1 VNHKKIRYLAEMGV
15 EAFWYKNSRHLSRFE
30 ENDNSKLDDVKKE
43 IDNCER
49 CDLSE
54 NRGSIVFGS
63 GDEKSRVMIIGEAPG
78 KDEDAS
84 GEPFV
89 GRAGKLLD
97 EILFAMGLSRKDVYI
112 TNTVKCRPP
121 SNRNPNDDEILSC
134 SDFLDKQIDSIKPSI
149 IILLGKVAANRMLG
163 INESMSYFR
172 KKVFDFGNTKIPMFV
187 FYHPAY
193 LLRSPSQ
200 KKNLWDDINFIKG
213 YLRENGGSLN

>member
-1 VNHKKIRYLAEMGV
+1 MNHKKIRYLAEMGV
-15 EAFWYKNSRHLSRFE
+15 DAFWDKDSHHPSRFDE
-30 ENDNSKLDDVKKE
+30 TDISKLDDVKKE
-43 IDNCER
+43 IDNCKR

-78 KDEDAS
+78 KDEDIS

-97 EILFAMGLSRKDVYI
+97 EILFAMGLARKEVYI
-112 TNTVKCRPP
+112 TNTIKCRPP

-134 SDFLDKQIDSIKPSI
+134 SDFLDKQIESIEPSI

-163 INESMSYFR
+163 VNESMSYFR
-172 KKVFDFGNTKIPMFV
+172 KKVFKFGYTKIPMFV

-200 KKNLWDDINFIKG
+200 KKSLWDDINFIKD
-213 YLRENGGSLN
+213 YLRKNGSSLN